1 MRKLSDGVATLT
13 VDSAILARLEARVRV
28 SDVITKCAVFLGV
41 LDEHGEFKPIGT
53 GFIVAKL
60 CPPPA
65 QDRSLQYIVTAQH
78 CVVGATQIRLR
89 VNKLDGQ
96 AFVTDPVPDG
106 GWYFHPESD
115 RRFVDVAVLPI
126 QLAKDYFD
134 IRHVFMDSDVADE
147 KILQEKDI
155 GIGDE
160 VFFPGLFMHH
170 KGTEKN
176 LPILRVGTVALMSQ
190 EPVQTRSGP
199 IKAHLIE
206 SRSIGGHSGSP
217 VFLNMTA
224 PRKYAD
230 KRPAPLP
237 LKQPQAYYLFG
248 LVRGYLKSEDSGE
261 YVSGDEKQD
270 NLWINSGIATV
281 IPASEIAETINQ
293 PELEAMRKESAER
306 FRNSSVDVETPAK
319 VTRIPA
325 DETSDENP
333 NARGDFMRLQAVAA
347 RKPKQDGQT

>member
-1 MRKLSDGVATLT
+1 
-13 VDSAILARLEARVRV
+13 VRV

-41 LDEHGEFKPIGT
+41 LNDRDEFIPIGT

-60 CPPPA
+60 LPA
-65 QDRSLQYIVTAQH
+65 PAKDRSLQYIVTAQH
-78 CVVGATQIRLR
+78 CVVGIKQIRLR
-89 VNKLDGQ
+89 INKLDGH
-96 AFVTDPVPDG
+96 AFVTEPVPDD
-106 GWYFHPESD
+106 GWFFHPESD
-115 RRFVDVAVLPI
+115 HRFVDVAVLPV
-126 QLAKDYFD
+126 QLAKDYYD

-147 KILQEKDI
+147 AVLKEKDI

-190 EPVQTRSGP
+190 EPVQTKSGP
-199 IKAHLIE
+199 INAHLIE

-224 PRKYAD
+224 PRKYYD
-230 KRPAPLP
+230 KRPEPLP

-248 LVRGYLKSEDSGE
+248 LIHGYLKSEDSGE
-261 YVSGDEKQD
+261 YVSDDGKQD

-281 IPASEIAETINQ
+281 IPASEILETINQ
-293 PELEAMRKESAER
+293 PELKTIRKESAER
-306 FRNSSVDVETPAK
+306 FHGRSVGPMTTAK
-319 VTRIPA
+319 VTRIPFDGEDPTSLQGTTSRKQSE
-325 DETSDENP
+325 DE
-333 NARGDFMRLQAVAA
+333 
-347 RKPKQDGQT
+347 